1 MDNHNEKKTKQI
13 KRILAIITIVFVILI
28 GYFIGRPLVH
38 FVSDPKQFRVW
49 VNDKGIWGVL
59 GFIGMNILQVLLAV
73 IPGGPFEIGAGYAFG
88 VIRGTLI
95 CDFAM
100 TTASVIIF
108 LFVRRF
114 GMKFV
119 ELFVSREKIESVKIL
134 KSSRRSESIIFLL
147 FLIPGTPK
155 DLLSYLVG
163 LTDIKLSHWIIICAV
178 GRMPAIFL
186 SVLSG
191 NALNKADYT
200 FVILMFAVMIALSI
214 CGFLFYRSRSTA
226 DSLLF
231 STTAAFVQNF
241 INADV
246 THISIFVF
254 HTDHM
259 CGYPLIVISPSL
271 LIQLDADFFPSLP
284 QHL

>member
-163 LTDIKLSHWIIICAV
+163 LTDHYLCSWPYAGNLSFRLKRQRIKQSGLHICHSDV
-178 GRMPAIFL
+178 CCHDCPVHLRI
-186 SVLSG
+186 
-191 NALNKADYT
+191 
-200 FVILMFAVMIALSI
+200 
-214 CGFLFYRSRSTA
+214 
-226 DSLLF
+226 SLL
-231 STTAAFVQNF
+231 
-241 INADV
+241 
-246 THISIFVF
+246 
-254 HTDHM
+254 
-259 CGYPLIVISPSL
+259 P
-271 LIQLDADFFPSLP
+271 LP
-284 QHL
+284 Q

>member
-1 MDNHNEKKTKQI
+1 VFDLDNHNEKKTKQI

-214 CGFLFYRSRSTA
+214 C
-226 DSLLF
+226 
-231 STTAAFVQNF
+231 AATNPM
-241 INADV
+241 AELA
-246 THISIFVF
+246 
-254 HTDHM
+254 M
-259 CGYPLIVISPSL
+259 E
-271 LIQLDADFFPSLP
+271 QLDKLRGCEVHSSVILSPVDEKTFKRLGIILTCEPRYKG
-284 QHL
+284 

>member
-1 MDNHNEKKTKQI
+1 MENRNEKKIKQI
-13 KRILAIITIVFVILI
+13 KRILAVITVIFVILI

-38 FVSDPKQFRVW
+38 FVSNPQQFRTW
-49 VNDKGIWGVL
+49 VNEKGIWGIL

-100 TTASVIIF
+100 TIASVIIF

-134 KSSRRSESIIFLL
+134 KSSRRSESIILLL

-155 DLLSYLVG
+155 DLFSYLIG
-163 LTDIKLSHWIIICAV
+163 LTDIKLSHWIFISAV
-178 GRMPAIFL
+178 GRLPAIFL

-191 NALNKADYT
+191 SALGKSEY
-200 FVILMFAVMIALSI
+200 
-214 CGFLFYRSRSTA
+214 STA
-226 DSLLF
+226 
-231 STTAAFVQNF
+231 V
-241 INADV
+241 IV
-246 THISIFVF
+246 
-254 HTDHM
+254 
-259 CGYPLIVISPSL
+259 LIV
-271 LIQLDADFFPSLP
+271 LIILYIIGLIVYRYHNQRMKSSD
-284 QHL
+284 HE

>member
-95 CDFAM
+95 SEFAM

-134 KSSRRSESIIFLL
+134 KTTR
-147 FLIPGTPK
+147 PTQTNHNQHYHKP
-155 DLLSYLVG
+155 
-163 LTDIKLSHWIIICAV
+163 
-178 GRMPAIFL
+178 
-186 SVLSG
+186 G

-214 CGFLFYRSRSTA
+214 CGFLFYRSRNKTGSGSEN
-226 DSLLF
+226 DKE
-231 STTAAFVQNF
+231 
-241 INADV
+241 
-246 THISIFVF
+246 
-254 HTDHM
+254 
-259 CGYPLIVISPSL
+259 
-271 LIQLDADFFPSLP
+271 
-284 QHL
+284 